1 MKKSFL
7 IIVIAIL
14 FNSCEKQ
21 KVVSAQDIVDKS
33 IEVAGGNK
41 IKNAGI
47 AFNFRDKH
55 YKATRNNG
63 LFQLERMFKDST
75 NVIRD
80 VLSNDGFKRYI
91 NNLEIKVADSMIPK
105 YSASVN
111 SVHYFSVLPFGL
123 NDAAVNKE
131 YIDKVTLKGKD
142 YHKIKVTFNQ
152 DGGGEDFEDVFVYWI
167 NDKTYKTEYIAYSYE
182 ETDGV
187 GLRFREAFNERYVNG
202 VRFVD
207 YANYKPK
214 EGLVS
219 VFDLDVLF
227 EKEQLQL
234 LSKIE
239 LVDITVN

>member
-7 IIVIAIL
+7 ILVIAML

-21 KVVSAQDIVDKS
+21 KVISAQEIVDKS

-41 IKNAGI
+41 IKNAAI

-63 LFQLERMFKDST
+63 VFQFERIFKDST
-75 NVIRD
+75 IVIRD
-80 VLSNDGFKRYI
+80 VLSNDGFKRYN
-91 NNLEIKVADSMIPK
+91 NNLEVKVADSMILK
-105 YSASVN
+105 YLSSVN
-111 SVHYFSVLPFGL
+111 SVHYFSILPFGL

-167 NDKTYKTEYIAYSYE
+167 NAKSYKTEYIAYSYE

-187 GLRFREAFNERYVNG
+187 GIRFRAAFNERYVNG
-202 VRFVD
+202 IRFVD
-207 YANYKPK
+207 YVNYKPNNSSTS
-214 EGLVS
+214 LQ
-219 VFDLDVLF
+219 DLDESF
-227 EKEQLQL
+227 EKNQLKL

-239 LVDITVN
+239 LTDMTVN